1 MEGRHKTLGEI
12 TNEVNARLNTTLC
25 KNTVRKYMAKAGFS
39 NRAACKKPLLRKKNV
54 KARLEWCKERRA
66 WDEEW
71 KKVVFSD
78 ESRFC
83 LFHNDGREG
92 VWRKVGE
99 RYNVDCL
106 KPTVQGGG
114 GSVMVWGC
122 ISWEGVG
129 PLVLVE
135 GTLNQYRYVNILS
148 KHAVPYL
155 KEINEQHPGAIL
167 QDDNATCHTAEYT
180 TQWRQSHDIDRM
192 PWPAQSPDLNPI
204 EHLWDYLDRQVRKRR
219 PLPTSPAGLA
229 AALQDEWGK
238 IPLDVVRN
246 LISSM
251 PSRVGAV
258 IKAKGWHTS
267 Y

>member
-1 MEGRHKTLGEI
+1 M
-12 TNEVNARLNTTLC
+12 
-25 KNTVRKYMAKAGFS
+25 
-39 NRAACKKPLLRKKNV
+39 
-54 KARLEWCKERRA
+54 
-66 WDEEW
+66 
-71 KKVVFSD
+71 VFSD

-83 LFHNDGREG
+83 LFHNDGRAG
-92 VWRKVGE
+92 VWRGVGE

-135 GTLNQYRYVNILS
+135 GTLNQCRYVNILS
-148 KHAVPYL
+148 KHFVPYL
-155 KEINEQHPGAIL
+155 KEIDEQHPGAVL
-167 QDDNATCHTAEYT
+167 QSDNAPCHTAEYT
-180 TQWRQSHDIDRM
+180 IQWLQSHGINRM

-204 EHLWDYLDRQVRKRR
+204 EHLWDYLDRQLRKRI

-246 LISSM
+246 LFSSM
-251 PSRVGAV
+251 PTRVGAV
-258 IKAKGWHTS
+258 IKAKGWPTS

>member
-1 MEGRHKTLGEI
+1 MPRHHPKIHGRNGVFQSCSLQE
-12 TNEVNARLNTTLC
+12 
-25 KNTVRKYMAKAGFS
+25 
-39 NRAACKKPLLRKKNV
+39 AAFEKKNV
-54 KARLEWCKERRA
+54 KARLGWCKERRA

-83 LFHNDGREG
+83 LFHNDGRAG
-92 VWRKVGE
+92 VWRGVGE

-135 GTLNQYRYVNILS
+135 GTLDQYRYVNLLS
-148 KHAVPYL
+148 KHLVPYL
-155 KEINEQHPGAIL
+155 KEIDEQHPGVIF
-167 QDDNATCHTAEYT
+167 QSDNAPCHTAEYT
-180 TQWRQSHDIDRM
+180 IQWLQSHGINRM

-204 EHLWDYLDRQVRKRR
+204 EHLWDYLDRQLRKRR
-219 PLPTSPAGLA
+219 PLPTSSAGMA

-251 PSRVGAV
+251 PNRAAAV